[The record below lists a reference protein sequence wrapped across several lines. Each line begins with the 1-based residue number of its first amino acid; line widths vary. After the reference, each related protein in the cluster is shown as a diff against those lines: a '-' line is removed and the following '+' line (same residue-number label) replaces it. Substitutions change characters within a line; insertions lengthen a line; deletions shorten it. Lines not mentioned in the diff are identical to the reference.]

1 LSRFK
6 TIPTS
11 ENYRYSISGLTHG
24 YEAGEY
30 SPNAFGKVLGSILTL
45 QICCIT
51 SLVRTQR
58 VKKLKNE
65 ER

>member
-1 LSRFK
+1 VKITAIVF
-6 TIPTS
+6 
-11 ENYRYSISGLTHG
+11 GLTHG

-58 VKKLKNE
+58 VKSSRK
-65 ER
+65 

>member
-1 LSRFK
+1 VKITAIVF
-6 TIPTS
+6 
-11 ENYRYSISGLTHG
+11 GLTHG

-51 SLVRTQR
+51 SLVRP
-58 VKKLKNE
+58 KELKAQGNE